1 MKPGLA
7 VEFRAGVELRPEA
20 TAAAVAE
27 SAPPEVVT
35 GWRARLGD
43 VAELVKARLTALVL
57 LTTLAGF
64 HLGWRGHMDYGL
76 LAHTMFGTLLV
87 AAGAA
92 ALNQLIERGLD
103 ARMVRTRERPLPAGR
118 MSAETA
124 LGIGFLCAMIGLVEL
139 AWAVNLLSAVLAAI
153 TLVVYLFVYTPLKRR
168 TTLNTL
174 VGAVPGAL
182 PPMLGWAAATNTLD
196 AGAWALFGILFCWQ
210 LPHFLAIAWLN
221 REDYARGG
229 FVMLPATDPDGI
241 RTGWQ
246 AVNYAMLL
254 LPVSMT
260 PTLLGLATPTYF
272 FAALV
277 LGAGLLAFAG
287 RLLAERSTGRAR
299 QLFLASII
307 YLPLLLA
314 ALALCK
320 AT

>member
-1 MKPGLA
+1 MKPILEEIPAAAFRHPEEKATQAGSPPLA
-7 VEFRAGVELRPEA
+7 VRTTPHV
-20 TAAAVAE
+20 
-27 SAPPEVVT
+27 
-35 GWRARLGD
+35 RLAD

-57 LTTLAGF
+57 VTTLAGF
-64 HLGWRGHMDYGL
+64 YLGWAGHMDYGL
-76 LAHTMFGTLLV
+76 LAHTLLGTVLV

-103 ARMVRTRERPLPAGR
+103 ARMHRTRERPLPAGR
-118 MSAETA
+118 MTPETA
-124 LGIGFLCAMIGLVEL
+124 LGTGFLVSMIGLVEL
-139 AWAVNLLSAVLAAI
+139 AWAVNLLSAMLAAV
-153 TLVVYLFVYTPLKRR
+153 TLAVYLFVYTPLKRV

-182 PPMLGWAAATNTLD
+182 PPMLGWTAARGNLD

-210 LPHFLAIAWLN
+210 LPHFLAIAWLH

-229 FVMLPATDPDGI
+229 FVMLPTVDPEGR

-246 AVNYAMLL
+246 AVNYTVLL
-254 LPVSMT
+254 LMLSLT
-260 PTLLGLATPTYF
+260 PTLLGLATAAYF
-272 FAALV
+272 FVAFGLGLGMLV
-277 LGAGLLAFAG
+277 FAV
-287 RLLAERSTGRAR
+287 RLLMERSPRRAR